1 MAISVTGIAFAQSN
15 DTTDQ
20 RTVVATGNIM
30 PSSQSST
37 VHNVKI
43 ITAKTIERQGVFNLK
58 DLLLK
63 ENTIRISN
71 DNLLGSSMSL
81 QGISGQN
88 IKILLDGVPIT
99 GRENGNIDLGQMN
112 LNTIERIEIIE
123 GPLSVIY
130 GTDAL
135 GGVINMISKRIVLD
149 SAKPYTAFANAYS
162 ESIKQNNFG
171 AGAMLKVSGIDI
183 GASVN
188 RNFFGG
194 YNPVSNSRV
203 MLWKPKEQLFGNFT
217 LLHQDRKSV
226 V

>member
-1 MAISVTGIAFAQSN
+1 MMSVMAISIMGIAFAQTD
-15 DTTDQ
+15 DTTDIQ
-20 RTVVATGNIM
+20 RAVVATGNIM
-30 PSSQSST
+30 PSNASKT

-43 ITAKTIERQGVFNLK
+43 ITAKTIEKQGVFNLK

-71 DNLLGSSMSL
+71 DNLLGASMSL
-81 QGISGQN
+81 QGMSGQN

-112 LNTIERIEIIE
+112 LNNIERIEIIE

-135 GGVINMISKRIVLD
+135 GGVINMVSKRIVLD
-149 SAKPYTAFANAYS
+149 STKPYSAFANAYS
-162 ESIKQNNFG
+162 ESIQQNNIG
-171 AGAMLKVSGIDI
+171 AGALVKLQGLNL
-183 GASVN
+183 GASLN

-194 YNPVSNSRV
+194 YSPNSNSRV
-203 MLWKPKEQLFGNFT
+203 MLWKPK
-217 LLHQDRKSV
+217 
-226 V
+226 